1 MNTETEFATVELILN
16 TPLET
21 RAIDAFALSIIKS
34 ERQVR
39 RIFSYLIYQHP
50 NYGLEDSKTIR
61 SILSKN
67 KKMYFENFISG
78 ITHILDSEWKS
89 KYGHDFYND
98 LDKLKIYQ
106 QERNKIFHGQNT
118 VKYLSREELIK
129 RVVFVKGWCT
139 RIENVFEAEIGFNG
153 FNRNSFQKATQEVKL
168 KNLED
173 YNNSSAF
180 KLFLKSIGR

>member
-67 KKMYFENFISG
+67 KKMYLRQK
-78 ITHILDSEWKS
+78 LD
-89 KYGHDFYND
+89 
-98 LDKLKIYQ
+98 L
-106 QERNKIFHGQNT
+106 T
-118 VKYLSREELIK
+118 V
-129 RVVFVKGWCT
+129 
-139 RIENVFEAEIGFNG
+139 
-153 FNRNSFQKATQEVKL
+153 
-168 KNLED
+168 
-173 YNNSSAF
+173 
-180 KLFLKSIGR
+180 SIGIHFKKRHKKLN